1 MQSIQEQNIKTQTGK
16 NVRQITPAFNIYIF
30 SGNYKGEQMDLK
42 QIKSIKKHIDH

>member
-30 SGNYKGEQMDLK
+30 RELQRRTDGSKTD
-42 QIKSIKKHIDH
+42 